1 MTNMGVTTNQNL
13 KLRKIIMTIEFE
25 GKLHSTVSAIVDL
38 HDSSDGMCVSEAVS
52 AFRYVIG
59 HAQQLIDE
67 LQRIPIPRVDPR
79 EIPSRYFY
87 ADVEG

>member
-1 MTNMGVTTNQNL
+1 
-13 KLRKIIMTIEFE
+13 MTIDFE
-25 GKLHSTVSAIVDL
+25 GALHNATSAIVDM
-38 HDSSDGMCVSEAVS
+38 HNSSDGMCVSEAVS

-67 LQRIPIPRVDPR
+67 LQRIPIPRVNHP
-79 EIPSRYFY
+79 EIPGRYVY